1 MPLYLVGPKYYYFFL
16 FFTFSFAQPLWAT
29 LITSKF
35 SKSCFE
41 KGSMG
46 VGSNRF
52 LATRKNILVSYSLH
66 NVYTKPLYLTAQIF
80 HNNFIGKWCF
90 YHNFLLNHESCYIH
104 GSLTSAYL
112 NTTQITSVSLYMPLV
127 RHLPPP
133 PPFLR
138 QPWGHFG

>member
-1 MPLYLVGPKYYYFFL
+1 MSIWIAPIPRRTKILYIFFFL
-16 FFTFSFAQPLWAT
+16 LLVLRSRCEPLSS
-29 LITSKF
+29 LQNSVR
-35 SKSCFE
+35 SCFE

-104 GSLTSAYL
+104 GSQTSAYL
-112 NTTQITSVSLYMPLV
+112 NTTPTVPIWTLPL
-127 RHLPPP
+127 HN
-133 PPFLR
+133 
-138 QPWGHFG
+138 H

>member
-1 MPLYLVGPKYYYFFL
+1 MNCPYTSSDQNIIIFFYFLLLVLRSRCEPLSSLQNSVR
-16 FFTFSFAQPLWAT
+16 
-29 LITSKF
+29 
-35 SKSCFE
+35 SCFE

-90 YHNFLLNHESCYIH
+90 YHNFLLNHESFYIH

-112 NTTQITSVSLYMPLV
+112 NTTQITSVSLYMPF
-127 RHLPPP
+127 
-133 PPFLR
+133 PFDS
-138 QPWGHFG
+138 